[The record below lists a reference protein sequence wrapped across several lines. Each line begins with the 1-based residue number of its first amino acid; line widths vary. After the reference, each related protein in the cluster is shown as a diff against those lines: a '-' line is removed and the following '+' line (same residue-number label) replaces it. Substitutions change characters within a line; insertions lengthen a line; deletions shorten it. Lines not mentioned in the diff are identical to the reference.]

1 MFDFLQVI
9 GAKVGTLFLSVA
21 LFLGA
26 STPAVE
32 PQPTVANESTSQA
45 MIEETTKT
53 SSLPVRANTSVT
65 TSVTKSQPASPSN
78 NAPLSI
84 EDVNVSVSARTATF
98 TWRTTVEA
106 RSSLILSG
114 ETFDSTEG
122 VSKTHTV
129 SVKDLKKG
137 VRYSYEINAKTLGAS
152 ASEDKVTQQFSLPN
166 TQIVTL
172 EFSEDKKC
180 YIFSVTNPLGEAISG
195 YEFNVVSKN
204 SLVTIPRKY
213 LTTDSKGK
221 VEYCIS
227 STPMTVIMEGEDID
241 SVKGSSEVSV
251 SGTVYKNQTGDN
263 LNEYGTFLVTFQ
275 IAKQ

>member
-1 MFDFLQVI
+1 MLEFFQTI

-32 PQPTVANESTSQA
+32 PQSTVANESTSQA
-45 MIEETTKT
+45 VIQETTKT
-53 SSLPVRANTSVT
+53 PSLSTRTNTSVT
-65 TSVTKSQPASPSN
+65 KNQPASPSN

-84 EDVNVSVSARTATF
+84 EDVSVSVSARTATF

-152 ASEDKVTQQFSLPN
+152 ASEDKVTRQFSLPN
-166 TQIVTL
+166 TQIVTV

-180 YIFSVTNPLGEAISG
+180 YIFSVTNPLGEAISE

-204 SLVTIPRKY
+204 SLVTIPRQY

-227 STPMTVIMEGEDID
+227 SAPMTVIMEGEDID